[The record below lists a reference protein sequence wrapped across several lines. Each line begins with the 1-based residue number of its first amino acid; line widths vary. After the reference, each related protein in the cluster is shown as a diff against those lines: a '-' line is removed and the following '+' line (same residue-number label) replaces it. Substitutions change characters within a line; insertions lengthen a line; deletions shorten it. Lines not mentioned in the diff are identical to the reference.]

1 MVTDADAIDND
12 VDNDNDDGNH
22 DDVVDACD
30 RKIKFPLI
38 NLESD
43 MTNCPNFLL
52 EGVWMPSWE
61 LQILIWQAVAV
72 EILHHS
78 TSDPL
83 LKMHSFA

>member
-12 VDNDNDDGNH
+12 VDNDNH
-22 DDVVDACD
+22 DVVDAFD

-61 LQILIWQAVAV
+61 LQILIWQAAAV